1 LKSFAHTE
9 FNKSIYTNAKNLR
22 SRVKNYKDLFDD
34 SISLKKINLDDSYP
48 EYIIN
53 NKKKFKEWIV

>member
-1 LKSFAHTE
+1 MKSFAHTE
-9 FNKSIYTNAKNLR
+9 FNRSIYTNEKNLR
-22 SRVKNYKDLFDD
+22 SRVKNYKDLFDGN
-34 SISLKKINLDDSYP
+34 ISLKKINLDDSYP